1 MYGYYKEK
9 LHVNHLWEL
18 KGSKVGSAVHLTDL
32 YLVDSEINFVDNA
45 IQMSDS
51 TTILSN
57 L

>member
-1 MYGYYKEK
+1 M
-9 LHVNHLWEL
+9 
-18 KGSKVGSAVHLTDL
+18 GSAVHLTDL